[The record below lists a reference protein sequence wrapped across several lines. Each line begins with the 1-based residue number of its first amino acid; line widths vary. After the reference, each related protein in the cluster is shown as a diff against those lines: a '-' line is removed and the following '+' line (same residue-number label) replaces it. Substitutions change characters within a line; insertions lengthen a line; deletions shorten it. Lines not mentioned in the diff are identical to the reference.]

1 MKDTRAVHGDRGM
14 CDYSLCSICHRYS
27 HTVPFGRYVPGLADS
42 SLPSLRFSRLTC
54 FPAYMLFPQGPNIA
68 HPTVIPDDDSS
79 RASYPSE
86 RAILPPAPAPPTR
99 SPPLATPAT
108 HDTPP
113 CPVPVLRIRSQ
124 VRIHR
129 GRDGFQSGR
138 RRIAIRIRRSHCSR
152 ELIHEAAGCLADG

>member
-99 SPPLATPAT
+99 SPLLPHQQRTIRPL
-108 HDTPP
+108 
-113 CPVPVLRIRSQ
+113 VPSPFYAF
-124 VRIHR
+124 
-129 GRDGFQSGR
+129 D
-138 RRIAIRIRRSHCSR
+138 RRSGFIEGEMAFRVVDVGLPYEFDVVIVRAS
-152 ELIHEAAGCLADG
+152 